1 MTSAAPPRSGG
12 HGEPAGASNTAP
24 IVAQIAHADARRR
37 LRSRMVF
44 AATWAFFIGGLIAL
58 LAVGGAV
65 DLTFLNEGPPWWRF
79 ILGEFE
85 VVTEGSAG
93 IVIGAFR
100 FVITGAFATIIISVA
115 AITLA
120 IGFALLGSVGRLS
133 KRAPIYAIATLYV
146 SLVRGTPLLV
156 QILFI
161 WLALPQV
168 WQGFGQI
175 HALIMGTFAVAFNYG
190 AYMTEIFRAGIQA
203 VPKGQAEAAA
213 ALGMSERRIFVRIV
227 LPQAFRI
234 VIPAIGN
241 EFIAMIKDTSL
252 LAVIGVQELLWKART
267 IGSTNFRMLETL
279 LLAALVYWAL
289 TIVFSYFQERTEQRM
304 ARSDR

>member
-1 MTSAAPPRSGG
+1 MTATAQSQGEGSAGPAPDPVVGR
-12 HGEPAGASNTAP
+12 
-24 IVAQIAHADARRR
+24 IAEADRRRR
-37 LRSRMVF
+37 LRSRIIF
-44 AATWAFFIGGLIAL
+44 AATWAAIIGGLVAL
-58 LAVGGAV
+58 LALGGAIN
-65 DLTFLNEGPPWWRF
+65 LEFLNEGPPWWRF
-79 ILGEFE
+79 ILGEIE
-85 VVTEGSAG
+85 VSTEGFFG
-93 IVIGAFR
+93 IAIGPLR
-100 FVITGAFATIIISVA
+100 FVITGAFATILISVV

-133 KRAPIYAIATLYV
+133 KNSVVYAVATLYV

-161 WLALPQV
+161 WLALPQI
-168 WQGFGQI
+168 WQGFGTVD
-175 HALIMGTFAVAFNYG
+175 ALIMGTFAVAFNYG

-203 VPKGQAEAAA
+203 VPNGQREAAA
-213 ALGMSERRIFVRIV
+213 ALGMSERRIFGRIV

-267 IGSTNFRMLETL
+267 VGSQNFKMLETL
-279 LLAALVYWAL
+279 ILAALVYWVL
-289 TIVFSYFQERTEQRM
+289 TIIFSYFQERMEKRM
-304 ARSDR
+304 ARGDR

>member
-12 HGEPAGASNTAP
+12 LGEPAGATDGAP
-24 IVAQIAHADARRR
+24 IVAQIAQADARRR

-44 AATWAFFIGGLIAL
+44 AATWAALIGGLIAI
-58 LAVGGAV
+58 LALGGAV
-65 DLTFLNEGPPWWRF
+65 DLMFLNEGPPWWRF
-79 ILGEFE
+79 ILGEIE
-85 VVTEGSAG
+85 VTSEGSAG
-93 IVIGAFR
+93 IAIGAFR
-100 FVITGAFATIIISVA
+100 FVITGAFATIIISVV
-115 AITLA
+115 AISVA
-120 IGFALLGSVGRLS
+120 VGFALLGSIGRLS
-133 KRAPIYAIATLYV
+133 KRAPVYAIATLYV

-161 WLALPQV
+161 WLALPQI
-168 WQGFGQI
+168 WQGFGQVD
-175 HALIMGTFAVAFNYG
+175 ALIMGTFAVAFNYG

>member
-1 MTSAAPPRSGG
+1 MTSAVQTPGSGG
-12 HGEPAGASNTAP
+12 DTSKPDA
-24 IVAQIAHADARRR
+24 IVSRIAEADRRR
-37 LRSRMVF
+37 KVRFRIIF
-44 AATWAFFIGGLIAL
+44 IITWAILIGGLVAI
-58 LAVGGAV
+58 LAIGGAV
-65 DLTFLNEGPPWWRF
+65 DLEFLAKGPPWWRF
-79 ILGEFE
+79 ILGEIS
-85 VVTEGSAG
+85 VTTEGIAG
-93 IVIGAFR
+93 VAIGPVRFIV
-100 FVITGAFATIIISVA
+100 TGAFATIIISLVA
-115 AITLA
+115 IVVA

-133 KRAPIYAIATLYV
+133 KSAPIYAVSTLYV

-168 WQGFGQI
+168 WQGFGTVD
-175 HALIMGTFAVAFNYG
+175 ALIMGTFALAFNYG

-203 VPKGQAEAAA
+203 VPKGQREAAA
-213 ALGMSERRIFVRIV
+213 ALGMSERRIFLRVV

-241 EFIAMIKDTSL
+241 EFVAMIKDSSL

-267 IGSTNFRMLETL
+267 VGSQNFKMLETL

-289 TIVFSYFQERTEQRM
+289 TIIFSYFQERLEQRM